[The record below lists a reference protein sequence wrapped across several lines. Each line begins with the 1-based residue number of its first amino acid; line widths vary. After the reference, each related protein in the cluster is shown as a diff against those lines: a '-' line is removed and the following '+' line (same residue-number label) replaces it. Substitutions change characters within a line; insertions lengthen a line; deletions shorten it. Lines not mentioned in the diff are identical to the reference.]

1 MGNKGRSLQSSTK
14 PLFAF
19 RLATLFCLVA
29 LYQTFNAQ
37 CAVKNPPHASRN
49 CVLSDPASGIEPEG
63 SGIKEVIP
71 DKYEKRYL
79 RWKAE
84 YLSTDAGREQWQAYS
99 GRTDFLLTI
108 TVSSELKQGAES
120 GGYEWD
126 ESGRLISATITLGDE
141 IDKGYPTSI
150 NYPVTCSLAPGNL
163 PGRLNGTILAAAKIA
178 HEFGHVNNTA
188 AKDANLYQTQ
198 NRLILEYQQIFKSN
212 GFDADDPRLAE
223 IVRQLGDTPTRIS
236 QEREYEA
243 EANVVS
249 YLREKFSEGG
259 QGDSLPKPIERAI
272 NSFYRSY
279 LRE

>member
-1 MGNKGRSLQSSTK
+1 M
-14 PLFAF
+14 
-19 RLATLFCLVA
+19 V
-29 LYQTFNAQ
+29 FNQPFGAQ
-37 CAVKNPPHASRN
+37 GAVKNLLHTSRKY
-49 CVLSDPASGIEPEG
+49 VISGPAAGIEAEG

-71 DKYEKRYL
+71 DRYEKRYL
-79 RWKAE
+79 RWKSE
-84 YLSTDAGREQWQAYS
+84 YLSTEAGREQWQTYS
-99 GRTDFLLTI
+99 ERTDFLLTI

-126 ESGRLISATITLGDE
+126 ESGRLVKATIRLGDE

-163 PGRLNGTILAAAKIA
+163 PGGVNGTILAAAKIA

-188 AKDANLYQTQ
+188 AKDASLYQTQ
-198 NRLILEYQQIFKSN
+198 NRLILEFQQIFKSN
-212 GFDADDPRLAE
+212 GFNIDDPRLAE
-223 IVRQLGDTPTRIS
+223 IVRQLGDTPTHIS